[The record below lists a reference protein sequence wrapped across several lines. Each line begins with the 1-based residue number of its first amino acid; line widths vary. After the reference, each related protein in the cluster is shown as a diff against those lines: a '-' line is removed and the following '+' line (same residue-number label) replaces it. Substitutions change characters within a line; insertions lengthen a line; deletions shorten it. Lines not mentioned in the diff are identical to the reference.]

1 MLKNDRVFAFNF
13 LNPETKEP
21 AYWRD
26 VGTLD
31 AYWEANMDLV
41 GVVPQFNLYDT
52 EWPIH
57 TFQGYYP
64 PAKTVLAERKR
75 TGMAISSLVSGGCI
89 VSGGKVINSLL
100 SPNVRVDSFAV
111 VEDSIL
117 MDGVHVDEGAQ
128 VKRAIIDKQVHIP
141 PGVKIGGNLR
151 RDRKRFTVTDSGVVV
166 VPKGMEFD

>member
-1 MLKNDRVFAFNF
+1 
-13 LNPETKEP
+13 
-21 AYWRD
+21 
-26 VGTLD
+26 
-31 AYWEANMDLV
+31 
-41 GVVPQFNLYDT
+41 
-52 EWPIH
+52 
-57 TFQGYYP
+57 
-64 PAKTVLAERKR
+64 
-75 TGMAISSLVSGGCI
+75 
-89 VSGGKVINSLL
+89 VINSLL

-166 VPKGMEFD
+166 VPKGMEVD